1 MTKKVVL
8 SVTVF
13 LVLVC
18 AADTSVL
25 LARAQIIRRWSLHV
39 VSLPFEQINAR
50 AIRVFQGVAVEVRSL
65 EGDVQEVDFLVS
77 DVFRGN
83 IKNGE
88 LLTIRQY
95 VPLSPSVDEGDEV
108 LWYLPEDTNSEH
120 LVSPIGLLSG
130 AFRVID
136 DPNNLGKKLAV
147 NPLNNEGLCSSE
159 CGQER
164 GPVPLDLLVRI
175 TRASPVWK

>member
-25 LARAQIIRRWSLHV
+25 LARAQIIRSWSLHV

-95 VPLSPSVDEGDEV
+95 VPLSPSVVKNG
-108 LWYLPEDTNSEH
+108 
-120 LVSPIGLLSG
+120 GQ
-130 AFRVID
+130 FRWIF
-136 DPNNLGKKLAV
+136 
-147 NPLNNEGLCSSE
+147 
-159 CGQER
+159 
-164 GPVPLDLLVRI
+164 
-175 TRASPVWK
+175 W